1 MDNWETRVQ
10 LSRRKLHWIEV
21 RESYVRALQACLH
34 CKPIVRDEIEF
45 LKRLLDTIHGVMTWS
60 ENSVL
65 FCMILWEKNWYKIKM
80 ENSVIEGRIIGGMML
95 MPSLTLKERKYVQ
108 YEDFIEVSKKFRSTK
123 FDNKWLDCPDRYEE
137 QEYKNLTR
145 HLFESEVP
153 KCKRTFCVTYSSHDP
168 SGLPAT
174 HYVIFP
180 RQLKHFCSKITE
192 KDVNSSRLKCAKS
205 NDKRSECR
213 SIGKTDINPERT
225 GFFAKLCH
233 AFTLLHH
240 RPRVLPRFRNKHFE
254 LSGIKRV

>member
-34 CKPIVRDEIEF
+34 CKPIVRDGIEF

-65 FCMILWEKNWYKIKM
+65 FCMILCEKDWYKIKI

-108 YEDFIEVSKKFRSTK
+108 YEDFMEVSKKFRAAE
-123 FDNKWLDCPDRYEE
+123 FDNILLDCGYEE
-137 QEYKNLTR
+137 QEYKR
-145 HLFESEVP
+145 HLLKSEVP
-153 KCKRTFCVTYSSHDP
+153 KCKLMFCVPYSSHDT
-168 SGLPAT
+168 SGLSAM

-180 RQLKHFCSKITE
+180 RQLKHYCSRITE
-192 KDVNSSRLKCAKS
+192 KDVNSSLLKCEKS

-240 RPRVLPRFRNKHFE
+240 RPRVLPRFGNKHFV